1 MQLPTTAIPI
11 STSITTA
18 IAIPSILPAWE
29 LALAVAAVACALVA
43 GVVLVLWG
51 WSARTA
57 RHLRS
62 ELARTT
68 AELLQS
74 NRELERSHA
83 ELASSHSRLEE
94 SHMNLEQSHV
104 NLKIRSL
111 DLGSANQELEAINRE
126 LRATQ
131 VKLVQSEKMAALGQL
146 VAGVAHELNNPLG
159 VIQANHDVVN
169 RVCGRLKELA
179 AEISDKAPE
188 AAPRLARY
196 LDFIRELQ
204 GASNAAAVRIQR
216 LAQSL
221 RQFSRLDEAE
231 RKPADLHAGIESALT
246 LLEHRLRDR
255 VEVVRDFAPLPL
267 IFCNPAALN
276 QAFMQLIANAIDA
289 TADRQDARLVIRT
302 RANAD
307 RVLVTVEDNGHGIAP
322 ADLSRIFDPG
332 YTTRGVGVGMGLG
345 LPIVYQVVTEHGGEV
360 GAESEPGKGA
370 AFTIRLPIAPPPA
383 SPGAK

>member
-1 MQLPTTAIPI
+1 MQLPTTAILISIPDAPI
-11 STSITTA
+11 A
-18 IAIPSILPAWE
+18 IAIVSSGRAGDV
-29 LALAVAAVACALVA
+29 ALVAAIACALVA
-43 GVVLVLWG
+43 VVAIILWRR
-51 WSARTA
+51 SARSA
-57 RHLRS
+57 KRLQS
-62 ELARTT
+62 ELARAT
-68 AELLQS
+68 ADLLQS
-74 NRELERSHA
+74 HSELARSHA
-83 ELASSHSRLEE
+83 RLEE
-94 SHMNLEQSHV
+94 SHLDLEKSHV

-111 DLGSANQELEAINRE
+111 DLGETNQELEAINRE

-179 AEISDKAPE
+179 AEIGEKAPE

-221 RQFSRLDEAE
+221 RQFSRLDQAE
-231 RKPADLHAGIESALT
+231 RMPADLHAGIESALT

-255 VEVVRDFAPLPL
+255 VEVVRDFAPLLPV
-267 IFCNPAALN
+267 FCNAAALN

-289 TADRQDARLVIRT
+289 VADRADARIVIRT
-302 RANAD
+302 RAAAD

-322 ADLSRIFDPG
+322 ADLPRIFDPG
-332 YTTRGVGVGMGLG
+332 YTTRGVRVGMGLG

-360 GAESEPGKGA
+360 TAESELGKGA
-370 AFTIRLPIAPPPA
+370 SFTIRLPIPSAPA
-383 SPGAK
+383 SPGAKKA